1 MKDYTSKFG
10 LGFALKF
17 LNCAEALEPYEYFLI
32 KSQVKINKNF
42 LRKIGNIFLPITFS
56 ICFGYSKEP
65 SQCIM
70 VRHIS
75 FDVLIVYL
83 NKQWLS
89 SNLVFL
95 VE

>member
-1 MKDYTSKFG
+1 MEMIGFSLQFR
-10 LGFALKF
+10 LGHLHAS
-17 LNCAEALEPYEYFLI
+17 CASGQQPKVHGAKQI
-32 KSQVKINKNF
+32 V
-42 LRKIGNIFLPITFS
+42 
-56 ICFGYSKEP
+56 
-65 SQCIM
+65 CIM

-75 FDVLIVYL
+75 FDVLLVYL

>member
-1 MKDYTSKFG
+1 MIS
-10 LGFALKF
+10 LKQKMMYHIIGMN
-17 LNCAEALEPYEYFLI
+17 LSVHVY
-32 KSQVKINKNF
+32 KK
-42 LRKIGNIFLPITFS
+42 LRYLKYI
-56 ICFGYSKEP
+56 
-65 SQCIM
+65 CIM